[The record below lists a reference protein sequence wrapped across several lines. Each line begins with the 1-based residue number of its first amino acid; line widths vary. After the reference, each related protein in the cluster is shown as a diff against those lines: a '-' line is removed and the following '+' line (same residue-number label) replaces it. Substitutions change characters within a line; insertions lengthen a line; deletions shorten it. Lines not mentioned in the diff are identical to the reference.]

1 MKRGNVKCPVCGHI
15 NEGVDLEET
24 EGWAECCKCEAV
36 FMASGYVQ
44 QFLLSKLCF
53 GKIPEHV
60 SKAIKA

>member
-1 MKRGNVKCPVCGHI
+1 MKRSNVKCPVCGYI

-44 QFLLSKLCF
+44 QFCFQNYLLGRF
-53 GKIPEHV
+53 RNMFQRR
-60 SKAIKA
+60 

>member
-1 MKRGNVKCPVCGHI
+1 MKGSNVKCAVCAQT

-24 EGWAECCKCEAV
+24 EAWGECYKCEAV
-36 FMASGYVQ
+36 FMASSYAQ
-44 QFLLSKLCF
+44 QFLLSKLSF

>member
-1 MKRGNVKCPVCGHI
+1 MKRSNVKCPVCGYI

-24 EGWAECCKCEAV
+24 EGWAECYKCEAV
-36 FMASGYVQ
+36 FMASSYAQ
-44 QFLLSKLCF
+44 QFLLSKLSF